1 MKHLGRF
8 VAGGLMAIGM
18 VIPVLVTST
27 MQAGATGTPT
37 KLKLINGW
45 TASPFGTNTPE
56 VSVQSGVVTFEGA
69 ISAPSTNTNT
79 EPFKLPAAFRP
90 AVNVYVPV
98 DLCNATNGR
107 LVIEPTGDVIVE
119 EQDGALGNAD
129 CFTSLDGVS
138 FVQSSAVTPLTPI
151 NGWSATGFGT
161 ANPAA
166 ASIRGVVH
174 FQGAISA
181 SSPSSAEVFVLPP
194 NLTPSVSVFVA
205 VDMCD
210 ATNGRL
216 NIATNGQVTVQE
228 EDGATTNE
236 DCFTSL
242 DGASFV
248 LTPKSPTLLTLK
260 NGWTGQPFGTG
271 AAISELSNGV
281 VSLGGAIANGTTPVA
296 FKLPSTMRPL
306 HDVFV
311 QVDLCNATNGR
322 LDIKPT
328 GKVSVVDEGGGLSN
342 ADCFTSLD
350 GASFVP

>member
-8 VAGGLMAIGM
+8 AAGGLMAIAM

-27 MQAGATGTPT
+27 VEAGATGTPT
-37 KLKLINGW
+37 KLKLINSW

-69 ISAPSTNTNT
+69 IAAPSTNTNV
-79 EPFKLPAAFRP
+79 EPFKLPAQFRP

-98 DLCNATNGR
+98 DMCNATNGR

-119 EQDGALGNAD
+119 EQDGMLAEAD

-138 FVQSSAVTPLTPI
+138 FVQSSAVTPLTPT

-166 ASIRGVVH
+166 ASIKGVVH

-181 SSPSSAEVFVLPP
+181 TSPSSAAVFVLPPSLTPSAEVFVP
-194 NLTPSVSVFVA
+194 

-216 NIATNGQVTVQE
+216 DIATTGQVTVEE
-228 EDGATTNE
+228 EDGGTSNE
-236 DCFTSL
+236 NCFTSL

-248 LTPKSPTLLTLK
+248 QTPKSPTLLTLK

-271 AAISELSNGV
+271 SAIAELSNGV
-281 VSLGGAIANGTTPVA
+281 VTFGGAIANGTTAVA
-296 FKLPSTMRPL
+296 SKLPSNMRPT
-306 HDVFV
+306 HIVFV
-311 QVDLCNATNGR
+311 KVDLCDATNGR
-322 LDIKPT
+322 LEIKPT
-328 GKVSVVDEGGGLSN
+328 GKVLVEEEGGGLTN

-350 GASFVP
+350 GPSFVP